1 MKSTPSA
8 ELAARLRQAVT
19 RMNRRLRVTS
29 LGEISPAQA
38 SMLAAIEM
46 LEAPTLGELAA
57 AEQIQPPSVTR
68 LVKGLQESGLIVQKT
83 DPNDRRST
91 RVAISP
97 QGKRTLSEIRD
108 RKTQFLN
115 SKLSA
120 LSAKELEKAEEM
132 VVLLER
138 LLAE

>member
-1 MKSTPSA
+1 MKPTPSA

-19 RMNRRLRVTS
+19 RMNRRLRATS

-38 SMLAAIEM
+38 SMLATIEM
-46 LEAPTLGELAA
+46 LDAPSLGELAA

-68 LVKGLQESGLIVQKT
+68 PVKGLQESGHIVQKT
-83 DPNDRRST
+83 DENDRRTT

-97 QGKRTLSEIRD
+97 QGKRALNEIRD

-115 SKLSA
+115 SKLSD
-120 LSAKELEKAEEM
+120 LSTKELHKAEEM
-132 VVLLER
+132 VALLER
-138 LLAE
+138 LLGE

>member
-1 MKSTPSA
+1 MKPTPSA

-19 RMNRRLRVTS
+19 RMNRRLRATS

-38 SMLAAIEM
+38 SMLATIEM
-46 LEAPTLGELAA
+46 LDAPSLGELAA

-68 LVKGLQESGLIVQKT
+68 LVKGLQESGHIVQKT
-83 DPNDRRST
+83 DENDRRTT

-97 QGKRTLSEIRD
+97 QGKRALNDIRD

-115 SKLSA
+115 SKLSD
-120 LSAKELEKAEEM
+120 LSTKELHKAEEM
-132 VVLLER
+132 VALLER
-138 LLAE
+138 LLGE

>member
-83 DPNDRRST
+83 DSNDRRST

-97 QGKRTLSEIRD
+97 QGKRALSEIRD

>member
-97 QGKRTLSEIRD
+97 QGKRALSEIRD

>member
-1 MKSTPSA
+1 
-8 ELAARLRQAVT
+8 
-19 RMNRRLRVTS
+19 
-29 LGEISPAQA
+29 
-38 SMLAAIEM
+38 MLAAIEM

-97 QGKRTLSEIRD
+97 QGKRALSEIRD